1 MQPTYIQYH
10 TQGKSGD
17 QERQKN
23 TQIKKKLKKIV
34 TVIIVL
40 PKCSTSREIKQQVT
54 ETVSNNQ
61 HQREKQMKHKYKH
74 KHRKIYLLKNR
85 QRRQLSIVHTTNQNN
100 HRRISVGNFKSGYY
114 FLNGLERSNS
124 YLFISILK

>member
-1 MQPTYIQYH
+1 MQPPYIQYH

-17 QERQKN
+17 QERQKTHTN
-23 TQIKKKLKKIV
+23 QDKTQKIV

-40 PKCSTSREIKQQVT
+40 PKCSTSREIKQQVI
-54 ETVSNNQ
+54 ETVSNNL
-61 HQREKQMKHKYKH
+61 HQREKLMKHKYKH